1 MRPNKVLRLHNLTS
15 KLGLWKQ
22 ESGVITG
29 SQQVNTGMLSR
40 HREGFVDS
48 IYVEQVNREIL
59 LGIERRRSLNQLW
72 QHLTPPLDIGL
83 VDESPMEHLFYFNP
97 TYGIGTIEEPIVYH
111 DGSYSIDHTFNG
123 VIGISTNLKP
133 NPFIKVV

>member
-40 HREGFVDS
+40 HREGFV
-48 IYVEQVNREIL
+48 
-59 LGIERRRSLNQLW
+59 
-72 QHLTPPLDIGL
+72 H
-83 VDESPMEHLFYFNP
+83 
-97 TYGIGTIEEPIVYH
+97 
-111 DGSYSIDHTFNG
+111 IDHIHKDET
-123 VIGISTNLKP
+123 TLL
-133 NPFIKVV
+133 